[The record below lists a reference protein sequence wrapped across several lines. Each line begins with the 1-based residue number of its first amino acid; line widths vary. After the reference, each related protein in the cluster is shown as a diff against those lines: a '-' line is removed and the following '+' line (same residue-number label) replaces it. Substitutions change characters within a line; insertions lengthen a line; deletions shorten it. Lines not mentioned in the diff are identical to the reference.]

1 MNDIKNIKGT
11 HAINKISLTDLVS
24 KPGDAPV
31 AQSSCPESA
40 EFPSLSGETTARLL
54 NMSLVGTLKGMTKL
68 ASNPV
73 FDKMSEE
80 ERLKEGI
87 ERNAYGMYYFHAKS
101 PDCGLD
107 SLIDTYLEPM

>member
-1 MNDIKNIKGT
+1 MNDIKNTKRA
-11 HAINKISLTDLVS
+11 HAIDKTSLTDLVS
-24 KPGDAPV
+24 KPGDAPINK
-31 AQSSCPESA
+31 SSCLESA
-40 EFPSLSGETTARLL
+40 EFPSLSGETAARLL
-54 NMSLVGTLKGMTKL
+54 NMALVDTLKGMSKL

-73 FDKMSEE
+73 FGKMSEE

-107 SLIDTYLEPM
+107 SLIDTYLEPI